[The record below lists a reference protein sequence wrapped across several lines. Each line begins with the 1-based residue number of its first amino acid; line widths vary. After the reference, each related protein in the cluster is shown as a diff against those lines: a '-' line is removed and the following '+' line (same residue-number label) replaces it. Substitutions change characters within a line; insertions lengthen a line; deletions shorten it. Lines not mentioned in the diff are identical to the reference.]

1 LEWLNDDDASLQ
13 GDEPDQDSEDECND
27 THEVSPNICL
37 FVNLLLTA
45 AVSSVNITDR
55 LSYPSQQPILYGLL
69 NFSTKISI
77 VSNFFY
83 VHHGEN

>member
-1 LEWLNDDDASLQ
+1 MLLQQINSLQNTYDDDASLQ
-13 GDEPDQDSEDECND
+13 GYESDQGSEDECND

-55 LSYPSQQPILYGLL
+55 HEITHMVFIAPIR
-69 NFSTKISI
+69 
-77 VSNFFY
+77 
-83 VHHGEN
+83 

>member
-1 LEWLNDDDASLQ
+1 MLPQQINSLQNTYDDDASLQ
-13 GDEPDQDSEDECND
+13 GYEPDQDSEDECND

-55 LSYPSQQPILYGLL
+55 HEITHMVLIAPIR
-69 NFSTKISI
+69 
-77 VSNFFY
+77 
-83 VHHGEN
+83 